1 MIRRS
6 TFIFAV
12 FLALATT
19 AQAAETSIVGD
30 WYEEA
35 TYGGATTIALS
46 HFRPDGTFSVTF
58 HKCLKPQAIEH
69 VDTGT
74 WTYEGG
80 KLRMI
85 TEASNG
91 IWTMDIEDYQTISN
105 NGKVWVYKSIA
116 GDAFQ
121 EFGQITFHD
130 LKVTP
135 TSTMSGCDLTS

>member
-1 MIRRS
+1 MRILLL
-6 TFIFAV
+6 V
-12 FLALATT
+12 PFLLCASA

-46 HFRPDGTFSVTF
+46 HFHADGTFSVTF
-58 HKCLKPQAIEH
+58 HKCAKPQAIEH

-85 TEASNG
+85 TQVSNS

-105 NGKVWVYKSIA
+105 NGKVWIYKSTG
-116 GDAFQ
+116 GDAFS
-121 EFGQITFHD
+121 EYGQVMFRD
-130 LKVTP
+130 LKVAP
-135 TSTMSGCDLTS
+135 ASTMSGCDLTS